1 MIVARRKPVQSQ
13 TLKPPGQNNSAMN
26 SNSANAEEVEMDDD
40 AQDDLELYVST
51 TISLVNFIPE
61 QLIYHFDYI

>member
-1 MIVARRKPVQSQ
+1 
-13 TLKPPGQNNSAMN
+13 MN

-61 QLIYHFDYI
+61 QLIDHFEYRLFS